1 MMNRKVQQY
10 IEKYEALGYGEDHL
24 LFACHA
30 AFPTGVTVHLL
41 YQMWAN
47 FSTIPGR
54 SQSMNPIVISDFLLS
69 NLVRETSLGIFEMH
83 ARVRAELLQQLKA
96 DERFGEKSIEALA
109 FFLYQYI
116 QRSVQERDY
125 DTFRETQYWTAMAVI
140 APHRAAK
147 EIGKLLGDK
156 IQAEDTGEILRLNR
170 LLEQIGQEEK
180 SFEHIL
186 NYSRGLRDGLLERP
200 TAATESFNKVMVI
213 GEPDPND
220 PLSLK
225 IPLMKSVL
233 SDQVQFRKAPS
244 FAQRKAQELAE
255 DLIQKAIAEERT
267 FLRLSNIPFLEK
279 IPDSI
284 RAATQL
290 EQLYVESSSLKVF
303 PDLRMLPNLE
313 MVHLTDNELER
324 VSVSQLPPN
333 LLLLS
338 LNNNALHQ
346 LDGGLWSHST
356 MQALLLKNNAL
367 KIMPAGFL
375 QAGETLSEVDLSEN
389 PWLNLPQ
396 PAEYPSALE
405 AASEHWLSIPTGQPC
420 IQLFGL
426 GYQLGETLLDIRDR
440 LGPWEAA
447 EQIAVQNKLILHRF
461 GLYNYAPS
469 TDVGVQIS
477 YFGGANFELITTF
490 DRSEIVESTRP
501 EDFAILLANRSSFT
515 NLVILN
521 VPNSTAYAEALLA
534 VGFQAVIAAPGDL
547 NDTQL
552 FTFQEGFFG
561 AMQEGLSI
569 RAAFDRVLE
578 EQSDFGGFEQMSAT
592 SNIQQTGSNIGS
604 EPGSLNR
611 PWEIYEA
618 ADAKVNWEWR
628 LPEWRGEAGQQTY
641 TKGDLLALMAKDD
654 LIQVFDL
661 LKRGL
666 DQTNRLDDILMIQ
679 GRFNNLQEQQRRG
692 LIAQRDYE
700 RQTNQ
705 IRQALISLLDE
716 LESDGNL
723 PLSVS
728 AAEEVGTAPEDR
740 LQAWQEEQMTLLKS
754 QELGSALDVLEPQI
768 RMGTASYHD
777 LVIISNQ
784 QAYLQELMRKSTIST
799 EEQEEQRN
807 ALRQY
812 SVNFIRNVR
821 AEDLRDSSSVK
832 GPKENIIIFRHNLYA
847 YLRKNQWA
855 NLWAEMDRQ
864 LKPTAVN
871 FERFFLEWKYQRTE
885 AQWSAGTIALEDN
898 FRFRSVNVEALC
910 SFIKG
915 LRRQEL
921 KSTSSELGVESAL
934 DYFEYSVLRL
944 LPKGD
949 IQNILYFINDKL
961 VPTRGL
967 NNQFT
972 EWEGRLMDLENN
984 WSRNTIALED
994 YFKEYE
1000 KVIWQ
1005 WGDFLQNEMSESLL
1019 RSDYLDFE
1027 KQNLRDRIQ
1036 RLQSQK
1042 VLDFIALNRLE
1053 QELRVLENLT
1063 NGAQLIDWAAVVAC
1077 YRPIAENRLA
1087 EALRGLLEI
1096 TNEHGHRLSTQLA
1109 DLRERLALLEK
1120 DRAAI
1125 PYSEYRKERSNLLE
1139 GVIVTM
1145 NDLLADAEVPEAMWR
1160 PELADYIRHQ
1170 VDQRVKEGQLKE
1182 VFTYLRKILYPAG
1195 TAIRNVLELSA
1206 SYYELEAAQYQE
1218 EREYYSIM
1226 EELNQFERYLYELL
1240 AGEYRLRAD
1249 FLDFE
1254 RNRLEEAMKKLQ
1266 SIGKSKKFDIRRD
1279 GDYQQLEQDL
1289 MLLNKL

>member
-1 MMNRKVQQY
+1 
-10 IEKYEALGYGEDHL
+10 
-24 LFACHA
+24 
-30 AFPTGVTVHLL
+30 
-41 YQMWAN
+41 
-47 FSTIPGR
+47 
-54 SQSMNPIVISDFLLS
+54 
-69 NLVRETSLGIFEMH
+69 
-83 ARVRAELLQQLKA
+83 
-96 DERFGEKSIEALA
+96 
-109 FFLYQYI
+109 
-116 QRSVQERDY
+116 
-125 DTFRETQYWTAMAVI
+125 
-140 APHRAAK
+140 
-147 EIGKLLGDK
+147 
-156 IQAEDTGEILRLNR
+156 
-170 LLEQIGQEEK
+170 
-180 SFEHIL
+180 
-186 NYSRGLRDGLLERP
+186 
-200 TAATESFNKVMVI
+200 
-213 GEPDPND
+213 
-220 PLSLK
+220 
-225 IPLMKSVL
+225 
-233 SDQVQFRKAPS
+233 
-244 FAQRKAQELAE
+244 
-255 DLIQKAIAEERT
+255 
-267 FLRLSNIPFLEK
+267 
-279 IPDSI
+279 
-284 RAATQL
+284 
-290 EQLYVESSSLKVF
+290 
-303 PDLRMLPNLE
+303 
-313 MVHLTDNELER
+313 
-324 VSVSQLPPN
+324 
-333 LLLLS
+333 
-338 LNNNALHQ
+338 
-346 LDGGLWSHST
+346 
-356 MQALLLKNNAL
+356 
-367 KIMPAGFL
+367 
-375 QAGETLSEVDLSEN
+375 
-389 PWLNLPQ
+389 
-396 PAEYPSALE
+396 
-405 AASEHWLSIPTGQPC
+405 
-420 IQLFGL
+420 
-426 GYQLGETLLDIRDR
+426 
-440 LGPWEAA
+440 
-447 EQIAVQNKLILHRF
+447 
-461 GLYNYAPS
+461 
-469 TDVGVQIS
+469 
-477 YFGGANFELITTF
+477 
-490 DRSEIVESTRP
+490 
-501 EDFAILLANRSSFT
+501 
-515 NLVILN
+515 
-521 VPNSTAYAEALLA
+521 
-534 VGFQAVIAAPGDL
+534 
-547 NDTQL
+547 
-552 FTFQEGFFG
+552 
-561 AMQEGLSI
+561 
-569 RAAFDRVLE
+569 
-578 EQSDFGGFEQMSAT
+578 
-592 SNIQQTGSNIGS
+592 
-604 EPGSLNR
+604 
-611 PWEIYEA
+611 
-618 ADAKVNWEWR
+618 
-628 LPEWRGEAGQQTY
+628 
-641 TKGDLLALMAKDD
+641 MAKDD
-654 LIQVFDL
+654 LIHVFDL

-832 GPKENIIIFRHNLYA
+832 GPKENIIIFRHNLYT

-1160 PELADYIRHQ
+1160 PELADYIRRQ